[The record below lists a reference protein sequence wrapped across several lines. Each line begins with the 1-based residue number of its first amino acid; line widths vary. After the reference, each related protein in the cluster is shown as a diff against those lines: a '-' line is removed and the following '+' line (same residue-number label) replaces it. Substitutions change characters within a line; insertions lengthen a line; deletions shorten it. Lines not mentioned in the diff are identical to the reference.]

1 MSISVT
7 RRFLP
12 ALALALA
19 ATALTGAL
27 TPLQAQVTA
36 FKQAVAEAA
45 YGNEAVGTFYRTRG
59 YKPVFTG
66 KKDMRH
72 RAALLRALE
81 TAEIHGLPADRYDPA
96 ELKAALKGAKSAR
109 DLGRAE
115 VLAAKMFVQ
124 FSQDLQSGA
133 MVPRKIDSNIVRDLP
148 RRDQVKQLEAFS
160 KSSPNGYMKS
170 LAPKT
175 AQYTALLA
183 EKMKLEQVLAQGGWG
198 AKLPGAS
205 LKPGQSGQSIVA
217 LRNRLIA
224 MGYMKRSASQSYD
237 SKMQKAVQQFQ
248 LAHGLNPDGVAGE
261 ATIQAINVPAKT
273 RLTSVL
279 VAMERERWTNIPKG
293 KRHILVNIPE
303 FTARIID
310 SGKESFSTRVVV
322 GKNVSNQQTPEF
334 SDVMEFIVINPTWNV
349 PRSIATKEYLP
360 QLKRNPNAVS
370 HLKLVDSRGRTI
382 SRSAVNFSKYTAA
395 TFPFALK
402 QPPSQRNALGIVKFM
417 FPNKYNIYLHDT
429 PSKSL
434 FQRDRRAFSH
444 GCVRVGDPKDL
455 AYAILARQTKD
466 PEGFFQSKLN
476 TGVESR
482 VNLEKPIPVHIQYRT
497 AFAKA
502 KGQMNYRDDIYGR
515 DAKIWAAMQA
525 AGVRVRAAGS

>member
-1 MSISVT
+1 MSVSMT
-7 RRFLP
+7 RRLFP
-12 ALALALA
+12 SLALAVA
-19 ATALTGAL
+19 ATLLLGTVA
-27 TPLQAQVTA
+27 PLQAQVTA
-36 FKQAVAEAA
+36 FKQAVAEAS
-45 YGNEAVGTFYRTRG
+45 YGNEAVGAFYRTRD
-59 YKPVFTG
+59 YKPIFTG
-66 KKDMRH
+66 KKDARR
-72 RAALLRALE
+72 RAALLKAME
-81 TAEIHGLPADRYDPA
+81 SAEIHGLPAGRYDPA
-96 ELKAALKGAKSAR
+96 ELKAAFKGAKSAR
-109 DLGRAE
+109 DLGRVE
-115 VLAAKMFVQ
+115 VQAAKMFVQ
-124 FSQDLQSGA
+124 FAQDLQSGA
-133 MVPRKIDSNIVRDLP
+133 MSPRKIDSGIVRDLP
-148 RRDQVKQLEAFS
+148 RRDQVKQLQAFS
-160 KSSPNGYMKS
+160 DSSPNGYMKS

-183 EKMKLEQVLAQGGWG
+183 EKMKLEQVLGQGGWG
-198 AKLPGAS
+198 AKVPGGS
-205 LKPGQSGQSIVA
+205 LKPGQSGQAVVA

-224 MGYMKRSASQSYD
+224 MGYMKRTASQSYD
-237 SKMQKAVQQFQ
+237 ASLQKAVQQFQ
-248 LAHGLNPDGVAGE
+248 LAHGLTPDGAAGE
-261 ATIQAINVPAKT
+261 ATIKAINVPART
-273 RLTSVL
+273 RLSSVL

-310 SGKESFSTRVVV
+310 NGKESFSTRVVV
-322 GKNVSNQQTPEF
+322 GKNVANQETPEF
-334 SDVMEFIVINPTWNV
+334 SDVMEYIVINPTWNV

-429 PSKSL
+429 PSKNL

-455 AYAILARQTKD
+455 AYAILARQTND
-466 PEGFFQSKLN
+466 PEGYFQSKLN

-482 VNLEKPIPVHIQYRT
+482 VNLDEPIPVHIQYRT

-502 KGQMNYRDDIYGR
+502 KGQMNYREDIYGR
-515 DAKIWAAMQA
+515 DAKIWAAMQK
-525 AGVRVRAAGS
+525 AGVRLRAAGS